1 MAAKQYQTAIP
12 SELRDAV
19 TSHARAVIEGD
30 DAGAED
36 WVEGPAL
43 ESYRGAVTQGMEI
56 RPLTSFDI
64 IAHARLGFQFI
75 VKVRFHGANNLN
87 MPLQVRWRRQNGTA
101 WRIVEAENL
110 NAHSPWRRPD
120 KPKAV
125 NVDA

>member
-12 SELRDAV
+12 SELREAV
-19 TSHARAVIEGD
+19 ATHAHAVIEGD
-30 DAGAED
+30 DTSAEG

-43 ESYRGAVTQGMEI
+43 ESYRGAVAQGKEI
-56 RPLTSFDI
+56 RPLTSFDL

-75 VKVRFHGANNLN
+75 VKVRFHGANDLKL
-87 MPLQVRWRRQNGTA
+87 PLQVRWRRQNGTA

>member
-30 DAGAED
+30 DAGAEG

-43 ESYRGAVTQGMEI
+43 ESYRGAVAQGIEI
-56 RPLTSFDI
+56 RPLANFDI

-87 MPLQVRWRRQNGTA
+87 LPLQVRWRRQNGT
-101 WRIVEAENL
+101 
-110 NAHSPWRRPD
+110 
-120 KPKAV
+120 
-125 NVDA
+125 